1 MKKLFLASVLSSL
14 MFAAGP
20 FGLNIGKSNVEDVK
34 KLDCKYRESYLIDGV
49 YPNDGRF
56 LSFENCHLMDNL
68 KNAEFAFD
76 DDGILVYVRLIF
88 DDKNSYNELKTSLN
102 KKYKITKSVEPF
114 VGDRLSEYALKGEK
128 IKLNS
133 PHMSFS
139 VYLEYEQN
147 DFSKRVKKAQQKA
160 KEQKQNAT
168 TNML

>member
-34 KLDCKYRESYLIDGV
+34 KLDCKYTESYLIDGV

-68 KNAEFAFD
+68 KDVEFAFD
-76 DDGILVYVRLIF
+76 DDGILVYARLIF
-88 DDKNSYNELKTSLN
+88 DSKSSYDELKTSLN

-128 IKLNS
+128 IILSS